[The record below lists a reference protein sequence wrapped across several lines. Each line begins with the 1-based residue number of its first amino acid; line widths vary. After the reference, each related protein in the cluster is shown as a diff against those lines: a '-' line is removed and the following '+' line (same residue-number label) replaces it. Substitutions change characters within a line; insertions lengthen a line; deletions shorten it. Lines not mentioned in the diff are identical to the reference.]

1 MVSTQAAREL
11 PHPAPTRMSALFR
24 VLPWAL
30 LALFSVLSWIQ
41 RAPAM
46 LTRQDDA
53 RYLGLARA
61 IRMGTYR
68 DFMWPGAPW
77 HHMYPPGFP
86 ALLAVWTAIGGER
99 FDWLVVLHILLAVLS
114 LGVTFLAVRRGMSPL
129 IAILS
134 LVVLAVSPRY
144 VTYAGQVGSEGALAL
159 CFAAALWASVAL
171 PDGRRQVVI
180 LVALSM
186 LAPLMRSAGMALPAA
201 VGLCW
206 LSQRRYRDAAVL
218 TAVGVVVLGALMAWT
233 LADPVTVAGSSYVG
247 DLAFAGR
254 GHAGFGVRM
263 AQRLMASMDYYLAR
277 SIPVLLAMPTIGGT
291 IVDNI
296 IGASLISVGLLV
308 GTLRSYARFR
318 VASLLLVMSGLLLA
332 VWPYQQF
339 RFLVPLTPLLVPIIL
354 YGLEALIARLKP
366 SAATAGITAL
376 SLVFMLS
383 GLKEIGSEYRATRG
397 CVRGRA
403 IPADNCVSPDQA
415 SFFHAAVY
423 VRDSLPKQARVLSA
437 KSEPLFIYSGHTTL
451 PTSLWLGRDT
461 TAFWEGLRREQA
473 EYVLLGTLHV
483 TSVRDLAPRLRSHCD
498 ALEVVA
504 AFPPHTYLFRITAPA
519 PGRIAA
525 CDTLDAY
532 RKSVRLSEFS
542 EQRRITPYSSPRP
555 SH

>member
-11 PHPAPTRMSALFR
+11 PTPEPTRMGVLAR
-24 VLPWAL
+24 ALPWLL

-41 RAPAM
+41 RAPAL

-99 FDWLVVLHILLAVLS
+99 FDWLIVLHILLAVLA
-114 LGVTFLAVRRGMSPL
+114 LGMTFLAVRRGMSPL
-129 IAILS
+129 IGVLS
-134 LVVLAVSPRY
+134 LAVLAVSPRY
-144 VTYAGQVGSEGALAL
+144 IANAGQVGSEGALAL

-233 LADPVTVAGSSYVG
+233 LADPVTVAGSSYAG
-247 DLAFAGR
+247 DLALAKGR
-254 GHAGFGVRM
+254 HAGFVGLMVR
-263 AQRLMASMDYYLAR
+263 RLLASLDYYLAR
-277 SIPVLLAMPTIGGT
+277 ALPVLLAMPTLEGS
-291 IVDNI
+291 IVDNL
-296 IGASLISVGLLV
+296 IGASLLAIGLLA
-308 GTLRSYARFR
+308 GTLRSFARFR

-332 VWPYQQF
+332 VWPYQQS
-339 RFLVPLTPLLVPIIL
+339 RFLVPLAPLLVPIIL
-354 YGLEALIARLKP
+354 YGLEALLARMKP
-366 SAATAGITAL
+366 SIATAGITTI
-376 SLVFMLS
+376 SLVLMLS
-383 GLKEIGSEYRATRG
+383 GLKETGSVYLATRG
-397 CVRGRA
+397 CERGRA

-423 VRDSLPKQARVLSA
+423 VRDSLPKQARILSA
-437 KSEPLFIYSGHTTL
+437 KSEPLYFYSGHTTL

-461 TAFWEGLRREQA
+461 TAFWDGLRREQA
-473 EYVLLGTLHV
+473 EYVLLGALHV
-483 TSVRDLAPRLRSHCD
+483 ASVRDLAPRLKAHCD

-504 AFPPHTYLFRITAPA
+504 SFPPHTHLFRITDPA
-519 PGRIAA
+519 PSRIAA
-525 CDTLDAY
+525 CDTLESY
-532 RKSVRLSEFS
+532 RKSVHPAEFS
-542 EQRRITPYSSPRP
+542 EPVRFSPHPSERP
-555 SH
+555 GR